1 MVLRI
6 CFSSIFLFIFFSC
19 GSNGTIKKLDEK
31 GVQIQPTVQDLYN
44 ENCSVCHGSDGK
56 LGAAG
61 AKDLTLSKLSSIEV
75 QNRIEKGKNGM
86 PPMKKLLGSKE
97 NITAMTEY
105 VLRMR

>member
-6 CFSSIFLFIFFSC
+6 CLSSILLIFCYSC
-19 GSNGTIKKLDEK
+19 VSNGTVDKTNEN
-31 GVQIQPTVQDLYN
+31 GANVQPTTQELYI
-44 ENCSVCHGSDGK
+44 ENCAVCHGSDGK

-61 AKDLTLSKLSSIEV
+61 AKDLTLSKLSSAEV

-86 PPMKKLLGSKE
+86 PPMKELLGSKE
-97 NITAMTEY
+97 NISAMTEY

>member
-6 CFSSIFLFIFFSC
+6 CFSSVFLFILFSC
-19 GSNGTIKKLDEK
+19 GSNGTVEKTNENGIK
-31 GVQIQPTVQDLYN
+31 VQPTTQELYI
-44 ENCSVCHGSDGK
+44 ENCAVCHGGDGK
-56 LGAAG
+56 LCVSG
-61 AKDLTLSKLSSIEV
+61 AKDLTLSKLSSTEV

-86 PPMKKLLGSKE
+86 PPMKELLGSNE